1 MCTDRRYCC
10 CNSAPNPCGT
20 DQDDDVPPLNVDDEQ
35 LSDGYSGLVIV
46 WTSRELA
53 AGETK
58 RHRADA
64 IGVAKKLFDRRLKR
78 SHDGGVTGWRRN
90 ASRIIAVTSGVLLV
104 GACSVGSGNG
114 GGTVGSEGPPP
125 KAISVHEYGTTLAV
139 AVDPLESALKD
150 LAKAKAYKGLDG
162 RVTAVETAAAQAVTE
177 LGQVTPPAEL
187 AGGHSQLV
195 TALQAFHGEL
205 GGLSSQIGDRALCT
219 GSAVRAGL
227 GDADETSALRDA
239 LAAVSAKL
247 PDDRPALTLP
257 PAGQEGGPR
266 PPNGKL
272 LRAGNTGGR
281 SELTI
286 ENGGTTDA
294 VVTLSKGRKPIISV
308 YVRTDKTYTVKS
320 VPDSSYTV
328 FFTGGSGWDGTAR
341 AFGRD
346 CAFSRF
352 EDPLKFRTTRDAGG
366 IYWQNFTIT
375 LQPVFGGTARTE
387 DVNPDDFP
395 DR

>member
-1 MCTDRRYCC
+1 M
-10 CNSAPNPCGT
+10 
-20 DQDDDVPPLNVDDEQ
+20 
-35 LSDGYSGLVIV
+35 
-46 WTSRELA
+46 
-53 AGETK
+53 
-58 RHRADA
+58 
-64 IGVAKKLFDRRLKR
+64 
-78 SHDGGVTGWRRN
+78 TGWRRG
-90 ASRIIAVTSGVLLV
+90 ASGIIAVTLSVLLV
-104 GACSVGSGNG
+104 SACSADLGTGAGTAGSQA
-114 GGTVGSEGPPP
+114 PPP
-125 KAISVHEYGTTLAV
+125 DPVSVQEYGTTLAG
-139 AVDPLESALKD
+139 AVDSLESTLKG
-150 LAKAKAYKGLDG
+150 LTKAKGYKGLDD
-162 RVTAVETAAAQAVTE
+162 RVGAVETAAAEAVTE
-177 LGQVTPPAEL
+177 LSQVTPPAEL

-195 TALQAFHGEL
+195 TAMQAFHGEL
-205 GGLSSQIGDRALCT
+205 GGLSSQVGDRALCT

-227 GDADETSALRDA
+227 GDADATSALRDA

-247 PDDRPALTLP
+247 PDDRPVLRLP
-257 PAGQEGGPR
+257 AAGQKGGSR

-286 ENGGTTDA
+286 DNGGSHDA
-294 VVTLSKGRKPIISV
+294 VVTLSKSGRPVISV
-308 YVRTDKTYTVKS
+308 YVRKDKTYTVKS
-320 VPDSSYTV
+320 VPDGSYSV

-352 EDPLKFRTTRDAGG
+352 EDPLEFRTTRDAGG

-375 LQPVFGGTARTE
+375 LQPVVGGTARTE

>member
-1 MCTDRRYCC
+1 M
-10 CNSAPNPCGT
+10 
-20 DQDDDVPPLNVDDEQ
+20 
-35 LSDGYSGLVIV
+35 
-46 WTSRELA
+46 
-53 AGETK
+53 
-58 RHRADA
+58 
-64 IGVAKKLFDRRLKR
+64 
-78 SHDGGVTGWRRN
+78 TGWRGS
-90 ASRIIAVTSGVLLV
+90 APRIIAVTLSVLLV
-104 GACSVGSGNG
+104 GACSAELGNG
-114 GGTVGSEGPPP
+114 GGTGPVQAAQP
-125 KAISVHEYGTTLAV
+125 KAVSVQEYGTTLAG

-177 LGQVTPPAEL
+177 LSQVTPPAEV

-205 GGLSSQIGDRALCT
+205 GNVSSQVGDRALCT

-227 GDADETSALRDA
+227 GDADATSALRDA

-247 PDDRPALTLP
+247 PGDRPVLTLP
-257 PAGQEGGPR
+257 STGQKGGSR

-286 ENGGTTDA
+286 ENGGSTDA
-294 VVTLSKGRKPIISV
+294 VVTLSKGRRPVISV
-308 YVRTDKTYTVKS
+308 YVRKDKMYTVKR

-328 FFTGGSGWDGTAR
+328 FFTGGSGWDGTTR

-352 EDPLKFRTTRDAGG
+352 EDLLKFRTTRDAGG

-375 LQPVFGGTARTE
+375 LQPVAGGTARTE

>member
-1 MCTDRRYCC
+1 
-10 CNSAPNPCGT
+10 
-20 DQDDDVPPLNVDDEQ
+20 
-35 LSDGYSGLVIV
+35 
-46 WTSRELA
+46 
-53 AGETK
+53 
-58 RHRADA
+58 
-64 IGVAKKLFDRRLKR
+64 LFDRRFKWP
-78 SHDGGVTGWRRN
+78 HDGVMTGWRRG
-90 ASRIIAVTSGVLLV
+90 ASGIIAVTLSVLLV
-104 GACSVGSGNG
+104 SACSADLGTGAGTAGSQA
-114 GGTVGSEGPPP
+114 PPP
-125 KAISVHEYGTTLAV
+125 DPVSVQEYGTTLAG
-139 AVDPLESALKD
+139 AVDPLESALKG
-150 LAKAKAYKGLDG
+150 LAKAKAYKGLEG
-162 RVTAVETAAAQAVTE
+162 RVNAVETAADQAVTE

-195 TALQAFHGEL
+195 TALEAFHGEL
-205 GGLSSQIGDRALCT
+205 GDVSSQVGDRALCT

-227 GDADETSALRDA
+227 GNADATSALRKA

-247 PDDRPALTLP
+247 PDDRPVLRLP
-257 PAGQEGGPR
+257 PAGQKGGSR
-266 PPNGKL
+266 PPNGRL

-286 ENGGTTDA
+286 ENGGSTDA

-308 YVRTDKTYTVKS
+308 YVRKDKTYTVKS

-328 FFTGGSGWDGTAR
+328 FFTSGADWDGTAR

-346 CAFSRF
+346 CAFSRY

-366 IYWQNFTIT
+366 IYWQNWTIT
-375 LQPVFGGTARTE
+375 LQPVVGGTARTE

>member
-1 MCTDRRYCC
+1 M
-10 CNSAPNPCGT
+10 
-20 DQDDDVPPLNVDDEQ
+20 
-35 LSDGYSGLVIV
+35 
-46 WTSRELA
+46 
-53 AGETK
+53 
-58 RHRADA
+58 
-64 IGVAKKLFDRRLKR
+64 
-78 SHDGGVTGWRRN
+78 GWRDS
-90 ASRIIAVTSGVLLV
+90 ASRIIVVISSVLLV
-104 GACSVGSGNG
+104 GACSGDLGTGAGTAGSQA
-114 GGTVGSEGPPP
+114 PPP
-125 KAISVHEYGTTLAV
+125 DPVSVQEYGTALAG
-139 AVDPLESALKD
+139 AVDPLESALKG
-150 LAKAKAYKGLDG
+150 LAKAKGYKGLDG

-177 LGQVTPPAEL
+177 LSQVTPPAEV

-205 GGLSSQIGDRALCT
+205 GNVSSQVGDRALCT

-227 GDADETSALRDA
+227 GDADATSALRDA

-247 PDDRPALTLP
+247 PDDRPDLTLP
-257 PAGQEGGPR
+257 PAGQEGGSR

-286 ENGGTTDA
+286 ENGGSTDA
-294 VVTLSKGRKPIISV
+294 VVTLSKGRRPVISV
-308 YVRTDKTYTVKS
+308 YVRKDKTYTVKS

-328 FFTGGSGWDGTAR
+328 FFTGGSGWDGTTR

-352 EDPLKFRTTRDAGG
+352 ADPLKFRTTRDDFGG
-366 IYWQNFTIT
+366 LHWVNFTIT
-375 LQPVFGGTARTE
+375 LQPVAGGTAHTE

-395 DR
+395 NR